1 MKSFGLCAALGAA
14 GGAIAALFGGF
25 DAGIATLLLFQCTDF
40 MLGLTCAA
48 VFGKSTKSAGGSL
61 ESRACFKGLCRKF
74 GTLALI
80 VVACR
85 LDLLLGVSYVRDTVV
100 ICYLVNETI
109 SIVEKLALMGVPV
122 PGVVRNALEVLKG
135 GNKNDTL

>member
-1 MKSFGLCAALGAA
+1 MGSAV
-14 GGAIAALFGGF
+14 AALFGGF

-40 MLGLTCAA
+40 VLGLVCAA
-48 VFGKSTKSAGGSL
+48 VFGKSTKSAGGAL

-80 VVACR
+80 LVACR

-100 ICYLVNETI
+100 ICYLVGEAI
-109 SIVEKLALMGVPV
+109 SIVENLALMGVPV
-122 PGVVRNALEVLKG
+122 PDVVRRALEILRG
-135 GNKNDTL
+135 ESDDTL